1 MLDRLIDFVISALKI
16 FQFWVLVY
24 PYERGVL
31 LHLGKFERVLNPGF
45 HWCWPLKIDRV
56 IIIDVV
62 IRTLRLGAQSLVTG
76 DAKPV
81 IVNAVITCQIDDPQ
95 KALLEVHSV
104 EHVVDD
110 SCSGLI
116 AAFVANNNLEYIVG
130 CCALQDEDLLRDCQE
145 QAAEYGINIVRVQFT
160 DVSPSR
166 TIRLLNS
173 TTEAASYW
181 GDTAGKKD
189 RL

>member
-1 MLDRLIDFVISALKI
+1 MLDRVIDFFISTLKI

-31 LHLGKFERVLNPGF
+31 LRLGTFERVLEPGF
-45 HWCWPLKIDRV
+45 HWCLPLKLDRV

-62 IRTLRLGAQSLVTG
+62 LRTLRLGAQSLVTG
-76 DAKPV
+76 DGKPV
-81 IVNAVITCQIDDPQ
+81 IVNAVVTCQISDPR
-95 KALLEVHSV
+95 KALLDIHSV

-116 AAFVANNNLEYIVG
+116 SAFVAGNTLEYIVS
-130 CCALQDEDLLRDCQE
+130 CCALQDADLLADCQA
-145 QAAEYGINIVRVQFT
+145 QADDYGINIMRVQFT

-181 GDTAGKKD
+181 SETNGKQD